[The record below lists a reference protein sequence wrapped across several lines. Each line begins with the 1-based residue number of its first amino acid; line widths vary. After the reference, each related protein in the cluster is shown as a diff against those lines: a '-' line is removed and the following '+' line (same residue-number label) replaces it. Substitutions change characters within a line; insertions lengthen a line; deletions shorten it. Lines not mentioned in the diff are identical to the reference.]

1 MGGWM
6 GDLQILLNFL
16 QLIVFYGFLVVIV
29 WMLRK
34 LTKDIG
40 NIKQSIT
47 DLQELIMQMPRPE
60 VPSRPR
66 RVARFPSREG
76 RKRSPRPQ
84 PALPAACRAW
94 ILAPG

>member
-6 GDLQILLNFL
+6 GDIQILLNFL

-47 DLQELIMQMPRPE
+47 DLQELILQMGPGTSN
-60 VPSRPR
+60 VPHGI
-66 RVARFPSREG
+66 PSPKGDRE
-76 RKRSPRPQ
+76 
-84 PALPAACRAW
+84 
-94 ILAPG
+94 

>member
-6 GDLQILLNFL
+6 GNVQILLNFL

-40 NIKQSIT
+40 NIKRSIT

-60 VPSRPR
+60 VPS
-66 RVARFPSREG
+66 
-76 RKRSPRPQ
+76 
-84 PALPAACRAW
+84 PAEDV
-94 ILAPG
+94 